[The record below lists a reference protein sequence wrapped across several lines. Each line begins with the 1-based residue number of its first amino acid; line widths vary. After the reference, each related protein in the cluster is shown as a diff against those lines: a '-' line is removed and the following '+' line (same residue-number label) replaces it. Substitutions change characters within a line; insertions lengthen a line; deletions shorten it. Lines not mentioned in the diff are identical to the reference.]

1 MDIESIEVKQEQ
13 QGERWTSCCL
23 EVDKNA
29 VQFFSQLGISVGVI
43 SFCLYQLVHL
53 TECEQQTAYSSLLTL
68 VLGVWL
74 PSPRMKLG

>member
-1 MDIESIEVKQEQ
+1 MDIENIEVKQEQ
-13 QGERWTSCCL
+13 AERWTSCCL

-29 VQFFSQLGISVGVI
+29 VQFFSQLGISIGVI

-53 TECEQQTAYSSLLTL
+53 TECEQQQAYSSLLTL

-74 PSPRMKLG
+74 PSPKMKLG